1 MQYWG
6 QRLKCHHSHAKPSIL
21 EEEASDLCGCTDELS
36 SGRGKIWLK
45 SDEQIRPS
53 SSDEAFI
60 LLASPSRVLAL
71 VCDIFDRPPGS
82 RRLGMTK

>member
-21 EEEASDLCGCTDELS
+21 EEEASDLLDELS

-45 SDEQIRPS
+45 SEEQIRPS
-53 SSDEAFI
+53 SGDEAFI